1 MMTLSTLLRSAAL
14 AALFAGPAAAAGGA
28 MTLGMQ
34 LEPPNLD
41 PTSGAA
47 AAIDEVVFPNLFE
60 GLVRVAPDGAIK
72 PGLAQRWEV
81 SADGLVYTFHLVT
94 GAKFHDGADFDAS
107 DVKFSIDRATAEGS
121 TNAQKGL
128 FEAIETIDAVDPA
141 TVKIT
146 LKRPTGM
153 FLFNM
158 GWGDAVIVDPASA
171 ATNATD
177 PVGTGAFKFG
187 EWKKGDSVT
196 LVKNPGYWG
205 APAHLDS
212 ATWKFISDPTAAMAA
227 LMAGDV
233 DAFVGYPSPETV
245 PQFEADPRFTVNTR
259 TTEGETILAINN
271 KRAPFDNL
279 KVRQAIAHAIDRQA
293 IIDGAMFGMGVPIGS
308 HFAPHHP
315 AYEDLTGTYPYD
327 PALSKKLLAEAG
339 FPDGIKAT
347 IKLPPPSY
355 ARRGGEVVAA
365 QLREVGI
372 DLEIQNVEWA
382 QWLEQAFRGKDFDF
396 TIVSHTEPFDIGIYA
411 RPEYYF
417 QYDNSVFQKLMAD
430 INAETDDAKRTA
442 MLHTAQETIA
452 KDAVNGYLFQLTV
465 ADIWSKD
472 LTGWPTGAAVQ
483 SIDLTGVSRK

>member
-1 MMTLSTLLRSAAL
+1 MTISTLLRSAAL
-14 AALFAGPAAAAGGA
+14 AALMTGPAFAAGS

-60 GLVRVAPDGAIK
+60 GLVRVASDGSIT
-72 PGLAQRWEV
+72 PGLAKSWDI
-81 SADGLVYTFHLVT
+81 SADGLTYTFHLVA

-107 DVKFSIDRATAEGS
+107 DVEFSFARAMADDS

-128 FEAIETIDAVDPA
+128 FEAIDSVEVMDPA

-146 LKRPTGM
+146 LKRPTSQ

-171 ATNATD
+171 DTNATA
-177 PVGTGAFKFG
+177 PVGTGAFKFA
-187 EWKKGDSVT
+187 EWKKGDSVK
-196 LVKNPGYWG
+196 LVKNPDYWG
-205 APAHLDS
+205 TPAQLDA

-233 DAFVGYPSPETV
+233 DAFVGFPSPETV
-245 PQFEADPRFTVNTR
+245 PVFQADPRFVVNSR

-271 KRAPFDNL
+271 KRPPFDNL
-279 KVRQAIAHAIDRQA
+279 MVRQAIAYAIDRQA
-293 IIDGAMFGMGVPIGS
+293 IIDGAMFGMGTPIGS

-315 AYEDLTGTYPYD
+315 AYTDLTGMFPHD
-327 PALSKKLLAEAG
+327 PAKAKALLAEAG

-355 ARRGGEVVAA
+355 ARRGGEIVAA

-382 QWLEQAFRGKDFDF
+382 QWLEQAFKGKDFDF

-417 QYDNSVFQKLMAD
+417 QYDNPDFQALMTA
-430 INAETDDAKRTA
+430 INAETDDAARTE
-442 MLHTAQETIA
+442 MLHKAQETIA
-452 KDAVNGYLFQLTV
+452 KDAVNGYLFQLAV
-465 ADIWSKD
+465 ADIWSAD
-472 LTGWPTGAAVQ
+472 LTGWKKTVAVQ

>member
-1 MMTLSTLLRSAAL
+1 MTISTLLRGAAL
-14 AALFAGPAAAAGGA
+14 AALMTGPAFAAGS

-60 GLVRVAPDGAIK
+60 GLVRVAGDGAIK
-72 PGLAQRWEV
+72 PGLAQSWDV
-81 SADGLVYTFHLVT
+81 SEDALTYTFHLVT

-107 DVKFSIDRATAEGS
+107 DVEFSLARAMAEDS

-128 FEAIETIDAVDPA
+128 FEAIESVEIVDPA

-146 LKRPTGM
+146 LKRPTSQ

-158 GWGDAVIVDPASA
+158 GWGDAAIVDPASA
-171 ATNATD
+171 DTNATA
-177 PVGTGAFKFG
+177 PVGTGAFKFA

-196 LVKNPGYWG
+196 LVKNPDYWG
-205 APAHLDS
+205 TPALLDQ
-212 ATWKFISDPTAAMAA
+212 ATWKFIADPTAAMAA

-233 DAFVGYPSPETV
+233 DAFVGFPSPETV
-245 PQFEADPRFTVNTR
+245 PVFEADPRFTVNTR

-279 KVRQAIAHAIDRQA
+279 KVRQAVAYAIDRQA
-293 IIDGAMFGMGVPIGS
+293 IIDGAMFGMGPPIGS

-315 AYEDLTGTYPYD
+315 AYTDLTGMFPHD
-327 PALSKKLLAEAG
+327 PAKAKALLAEAG

-355 ARRGGEVVAA
+355 ARRGGEIVAA

-382 QWLEQAFRGKDFDF
+382 QWLEQAFKGKDFDF

-417 QYDNSVFQKLMAD
+417 QYDNADFQALMAD
-430 INAETDDAKRTA
+430 INAETDDATRTE
-442 MLHTAQETIA
+442 MLHKAQETIA
-452 KDAVNGYLFQLTV
+452 KDAVNGYLFQLAI
-465 ADIWSKD
+465 ADIWSND
-472 LTGWPTGAAVQ
+472 LTGWQKSVAVQ

>member
-1 MMTLSTLLRSAAL
+1 MMTLSTLLRGTAL
-14 AALFAGPAAAAGGA
+14 AALLAGPAMAAGGA

-41 PTSGAA
+41 PTAGAA

-60 GLVRVAPDGAIK
+60 GLVRVASDGAIK
-72 PGLAQRWEV
+72 PGLARSWDV
-81 SADGLVYTFHLVT
+81 SADGLIYTFALVT

-107 DVKFSIDRATAEGS
+107 DVKFSFDRAMAEDS

-128 FEAIETIDAVDPA
+128 FEPIETIEIIDPA

-146 LKRPTGM
+146 LKRATGM

-171 ATNATD
+171 ATNATA
-177 PVGTGAFKFG
+177 PVGTGAFMLG

-205 APAHLDS
+205 APAGLDS

-233 DAFVGYPSPETV
+233 DAFVGFPSPETA
-245 PQFEADPRFTVNTR
+245 PQFEADPRFVVNTR
-259 TTEGETILAINN
+259 TTEGETILALNN

-279 KVRQAIAHAIDRQA
+279 KVRQAIAHAIDRQS
-293 IIDGAMFGMGVPIGS
+293 IIDGAMFGMGTPIGA

-315 AYEDLTGTYPYD
+315 AYADMTGAYPYD
-327 PALSKKLLAEAG
+327 PAGARALLAEAG
-339 FPDGIKAT
+339 FPDGFAAT
-347 IKLPPPSY
+347 LKLPPPSY
-355 ARRGGEVVAA
+355 ARRGGEIVAA
-365 QLREVGI
+365 QLRDIGI
-372 DLEIQNVEWA
+372 DVDIQNVEWA
-382 QWLEQAFRGKDFDF
+382 QWLEQAFRGKDFDM
-396 TIVSHTEPFDIGIYA
+396 TIISHTEPFDIGIYA

-417 QYDNSVFQKLMAD
+417 QYDNPAFQKLMQD
-430 INAETDDAKRTA
+430 INAETDDSKRTE
-442 MLHTAQETIA
+442 MLHEAQAIIA
-452 KDAVNGYLFQLTV
+452 KDAVNGYLFQLTIP
-465 ADIWSKD
+465 DIWSVK
-472 LTGWPTGAAVQ
+472 LSGWPAAAAVQ
-483 SIDLTGVSRK
+483 SVDVTGISWK

>member
-1 MMTLSTLLRSAAL
+1 MTISTLLRSAAL
-14 AALFAGPAAAAGGA
+14 AALMTGPAFAAGS

-34 LEPPNLD
+34 LEPTNLD

-60 GLVRVAPDGAIK
+60 GLVRVASDGGVN
-72 PGLAQRWEV
+72 PGLAKSWDL
-81 SADGLVYTFHLVT
+81 SADGLTYTFHLVT

-107 DVKFSIDRATAEGS
+107 DVKFSFDRAMADDS

-128 FEAIETIDAVDPA
+128 FEPIETIEIVDRA

-146 LKRPTGM
+146 LKRATGR

-171 ATNATD
+171 ATNATA
-177 PVGTGAFKFG
+177 PVGTGAFKFD

-196 LVKNPGYWG
+196 LVKNADYWG
-205 APAHLDS
+205 TPAHLDS

-233 DAFVGYPSPETV
+233 DAFVGFPSPETV
-245 PQFEADPRFTVNTR
+245 PVFEADARFTVNTR

-271 KRAPFDNL
+271 KRPPFDNL
-279 KVRQAIAHAIDRQA
+279 KVRQAIAYAIDRQS
-293 IIDGAMFGMGVPIGS
+293 IIDGAMFGMGTPIGS

-315 AYEDLTGTYPYD
+315 AYVDLTGMFPHD
-327 PALSKKLLAEAG
+327 PAKARALLAEAG
-339 FPDGIKAT
+339 FADGIKAT

-355 ARRGGEVVAA
+355 ARRGGEIVAA

-382 QWLEQAFRGKDFDF
+382 EWIAKAFKGKDFDF

-411 RPEYYF
+411 RPDYYF
-417 QYDNSVFQKLMAD
+417 QYDNADFQALMIA
-430 INAETDDAKRTA
+430 INAETDAAKSTE
-442 MLHTAQETIA
+442 MLHEAQEMIA
-452 KDAVNGYLFQLTV
+452 KDAVNGYLFQLAV

-472 LTGWPTGAAVQ
+472 LTGWPTAAAVQ

>member
-1 MMTLSTLLRSAAL
+1 MTISTLLRSAAL
-14 AALFAGPAAAAGGA
+14 AALMTGPAFAAGS

-60 GLVRVAPDGAIK
+60 GLVRVASDGSIT
-72 PGLAQRWEV
+72 PGLAKSWDI
-81 SADGLVYTFHLVT
+81 SADGLTYTFHLVA

-107 DVKFSIDRATAEGS
+107 DVEFSFARAMADDS

-128 FEAIETIDAVDPA
+128 FEAIDSVEVMDPA

-146 LKRPTGM
+146 LKRPTSQ

-171 ATNATD
+171 ATNATA
-177 PVGTGAFKFG
+177 PVGTGAFKFA
-187 EWKKGDSVT
+187 EWKKGDSVK
-196 LVKNPGYWG
+196 LVKNPDYWG
-205 APAHLDS
+205 TPAQLDA

-233 DAFVGYPSPETV
+233 DAFVGFPSPETV
-245 PQFEADPRFTVNTR
+245 PVFQADPRFVVNSR

-279 KVRQAIAHAIDRQA
+279 KVRQAIAYAIDRQA
-293 IIDGAMFGMGVPIGS
+293 IIDGAMFGMGTPIGS

-315 AYEDLTGTYPYD
+315 AYTDLTGLFPHD
-327 PALSKKLLAEAG
+327 PAKAKALLAEAG

-355 ARRGGEVVAA
+355 ARRGGEIVAA

-382 QWLEQAFRGKDFDF
+382 QWLEQAFKGKDFDF

-417 QYDNSVFQKLMAD
+417 QYDNPDFQALMTA
-430 INAETDDAKRTA
+430 INAETDDAARTQ
-442 MLHTAQETIA
+442 MLHTAQEIIA
-452 KDAVNGYLFQLTV
+452 KDAVNGYLFQLAV
-465 ADIWSKD
+465 ADIWSAD
-472 LTGWPTGAAVQ
+472 LTGWKKTVAVQ